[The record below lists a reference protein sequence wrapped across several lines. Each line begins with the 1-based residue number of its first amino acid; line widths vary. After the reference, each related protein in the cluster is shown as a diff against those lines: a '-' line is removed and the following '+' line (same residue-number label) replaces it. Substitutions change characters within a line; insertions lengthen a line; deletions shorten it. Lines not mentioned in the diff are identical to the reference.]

1 MKSRWML
8 WVAGAVLLLGAG
20 VAAALLLTSRRDIT
34 TSSSAAR
41 EIYKEAVAN
50 EARFYF
56 KEARIGFAK
65 ALELDPNFAMAML
78 GLARQSGM
86 EQGKALVKRAAREEP
101 RLTEHERLLVELH
114 LAGSER
120 RYGDQ
125 KKLVEELHAKYPDDQ
140 RAAVWLA
147 HDAQQRGKPEEA
159 VKYFQDLIA
168 IDPNNADAYNQLGYH
183 YGYRGDYEK
192 AMENLQ
198 KYQFIAP
205 DTANPFDSLGEN
217 QAYAGHYTEAIENL
231 NRALAVKADFSPA
244 YEHLG
249 VVYEGMGDLPKA
261 LASYRKALELAESD
275 EYRGKYLPEAFRA
288 ACRSKDVAA
297 VEEFR
302 EILVKLPKAPWTEL
316 RLESVDALKA
326 LAAGRYAE
334 AESRL
339 EALQPKALAK
349 WNELDSKSP
358 SGDKAHFAELNAML
372 ALAKE
377 ALGKTDE
384 AFKLW
389 EANAK
394 PPKDYSNY
402 EDRRYIIE
410 ARAQM
415 AATLARRGDLEA
427 AEKLIAENRKWNPS
441 WAPTREAENTVA
453 ELRRAKVLAAS
464 K

>member
-1 MKSRWML
+1 ML

-41 EIYKEAVAN
+41 EVYKEAVAN

-56 KEARIGFAK
+56 KEARLGFAK

-86 EQGKALVKRAAREEP
+86 EQGKTLVKRAVREEP
-101 RLTEHERLLVELH
+101 RLTEHEKLLVELH
-114 LAGSER
+114 LAGFER
-120 RYGDQ
+120 RPDDQ
-125 KKLVEELHAKYPDDQ
+125 RKLVQELHAKYPDDQ

-147 HDAQQRGKPEEA
+147 HDAQQRGKPDEA
-159 VKYFQDLIA
+159 VKYFEDLIA
-168 IDPNNADAYNQLGYH
+168 IDPNNAEAYNQLGYH
-183 YGYRGDYEK
+183 FGYRGDYEK
-192 AMENLQ
+192 AMENLK

-249 VVYEGMGDLPKA
+249 VAYEGLGDLPKA
-261 LASYRKALELAESD
+261 LESYRKALELAESD
-275 EYRGKYLPEAFRA
+275 DYRGKYLPEAFRA
-288 ACRSKDVAA
+288 ACRAKDVAA
-297 VEEFR
+297 VDEFR
-302 EILVKLPKAPWTEL
+302 AILVRMPKAPYTEL
-316 RLESVDALKA
+316 RLESVDALRA
-326 LAAGRYAE
+326 LTAGRYAE
-334 AESRL
+334 AETRL
-339 EALQPKALAK
+339 EALKPKALAK
-349 WNELDSKSP
+349 WTELQNKSAD
-358 SGDKAHFAELNAML
+358 DKPHFPELNAML
-372 ALAKE
+372 ASAKE

-384 AFKLW
+384 AYRLW
-389 EANAK
+389 ESNAN
-394 PPKDYSNY
+394 PPKAFSNFD
-402 EDRRYIIE
+402 DRRYIIE
-410 ARAQM
+410 ARAHM
-415 AATLARRGDLEA
+415 AVTLARKGDLDG

>member
-1 MKSRWML
+1 M
-8 WVAGAVLLLGAG
+8 
-20 VAAALLLTSRRDIT
+20 
-34 TSSSAAR
+34 
-41 EIYKEAVAN
+41 
-50 EARFYF
+50 
-56 KEARIGFAK
+56 
-65 ALELDPNFAMAML
+65 
-78 GLARQSGM
+78 
-86 EQGKALVKRAAREEP
+86 
-101 RLTEHERLLVELH
+101 
-114 LAGSER
+114 
-120 RYGDQ
+120 
-125 KKLVEELHAKYPDDQ
+125 
-140 RAAVWLA
+140 WLA

-168 IDPNNADAYNQLGYH
+168 IDPNNADAYNQMGYH

-205 DTANPFDSLGEN
+205 DNANPFDSLGEN
-217 QAYAGHYTEAIENL
+217 QAYSGHYNEAIENL
-231 NRALAVKADFSPA
+231 NRALAIKADFSPA

-249 VVYEGMGDLPKA
+249 VAYEGMGDLPKA

-275 EYRGKYLPEAFRA
+275 DYRGKYLPEAFRA
-288 ACRSKDVAA
+288 ACRSQGRRGRRGVPGDPRQAA
-297 VEEFR
+297 E
-302 EILVKLPKAPWTEL
+302 
-316 RLESVDALKA
+316 D
-326 LAAGRYAE
+326 AAGPSFGS
-334 AESRL
+334 SRSTPSRRWPTGATRRPSPGSRPL
-339 EALQPKALAK
+339 KPKALEK
-349 WNELDSKSP
+349 WNELDAKSP
-358 SGDKAHFAELNAML
+358 SGEKPHFAEVNAML
-372 ALAKE
+372 ATAKE

-394 PPKDYSNY
+394 PPKDYSNF